1 MVHDAFCV
9 QKNKSKVRHIF
20 CHLLYRRRET
30 VKIFCDKKY
39 TQEE

>member
-9 QKNKSKVRHIF
+9 QKNKSKVCHIF
-20 CHLLYRRRET
+20 CHLLYGKRET
-30 VKIFCDKKY
+30 VKILCDKKY